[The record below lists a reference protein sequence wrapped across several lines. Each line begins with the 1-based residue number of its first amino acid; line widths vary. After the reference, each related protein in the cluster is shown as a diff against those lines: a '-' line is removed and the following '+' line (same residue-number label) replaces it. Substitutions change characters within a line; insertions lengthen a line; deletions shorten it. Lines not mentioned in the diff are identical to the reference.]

1 MPGQADQHLQVEA
14 GALVL
19 ARPQVRLVLPT
30 PARQEGPIDDVHA
43 PMGDLLDGG
52 QHGLQGPGDDSGDHG
67 DRPRDHGLGHPM
79 MSAIAS
85 WELLVRRYI
94 NVARTASSGLRIL
107 GAKTISESCTRR
119 LIHRAT

>member
-1 MPGQADQHLQVEA
+1 
-14 GALVL
+14 
-19 ARPQVRLVLPT
+19 
-30 PARQEGPIDDVHA
+30 
-43 PMGDLLDGG
+43 
-52 QHGLQGPGDDSGDHG
+52 
-67 DRPRDHGLGHPM
+67 M